1 MERIKSTPEKYIDLT
16 GKIHNPFGNQPVYY
30 IETTTSTMDDARE
43 LIKYGALPGTV
54 IFAGTQTK
62 GRGRFET
69 RRWQGSG
76 NESLLFTLILSEKY
90 FHGFTL
96 KMGLG
101 TAKAF
106 RRIIKDPE
114 IKIEIKWP
122 NDIMING
129 KKVAGMVCEKTGDFL
144 IAGIGCNLG
153 QKEFAPELRTK
164 ATSLFQVLKEKVPEP
179 DGFLPLV
186 LEEIKS
192 VLESHD
198 WQEKIND
205 ILYRKNTPVRFYR
218 GFSATDS
225 IQNEKNLLKGILKG
239 IGPDGELLIQTEKE
253 VVPCFSG
260 ELEVYKDQQ

>member
-114 IKIEIKWP
+114 IKK
-122 NDIMING
+122 
-129 KKVAGMVCEKTGDFL
+129 
-144 IAGIGCNLG
+144 
-153 QKEFAPELRTK
+153 
-164 ATSLFQVLKEKVPEP
+164 
-179 DGFLPLV
+179 
-186 LEEIKS
+186 
-192 VLESHD
+192 
-198 WQEKIND
+198 
-205 ILYRKNTPVRFYR
+205 
-218 GFSATDS
+218 
-225 IQNEKNLLKGILKG
+225 
-239 IGPDGELLIQTEKE
+239 
-253 VVPCFSG
+253 
-260 ELEVYKDQQ
+260 